1 MKNKINSI
9 KMSDYFQI
17 NKPKYTYLKLIPNTS
32 IKNNK
37 VANVANIINGVYV
50 DINKRLRNTIKGFLM
65 TCLLKYRL

>member
-37 VANVANIINGVYV
+37 VGNVANIINDVYV
-50 DINKRLRNTIKGFLM
+50 DINKRFKKDNKGFSM
-65 TCLLKYRL
+65 AYLLKYHL